1 VSESCSSAVA
11 RLRNDLYCVEW
22 GVQLYSNQP
31 TNPQLLQRERQ
42 TDGRTDGRT
51 DARQLH
57 RPCSAYYTGSVN
69 NPPSPIHCWLVH
81 VGGSARV
88 CDLTAWNCQE
98 LNSTN
103 KSVFSLLRRLSTRRY
118 PHWLLNAGSSS
129 TETTA
134 INRYLLPA
142 GRSATNP
149 PAAGLLLL
157 LLFAGQTNGRTDGQT
172 PGRHVDPAPVII
184 RAASIINLHL
194 QNYNHDALCSDSLE
208 GHEMPQCCRS
218 QYTVFSI

>member
-1 VSESCSSAVA
+1 MSESCSSAVA

-42 TDGRTDGRT
+42 TDGRTD
-51 DARQLH
+51 ARQLH

-81 VGGSARV
+81 VGGNARV

-103 KSVFSLLRRLSTRRY
+103 KSVLTASFVGSQHDATRTGCWTPAPAARRPQLSIDICCPQGAQQQTRR
-118 PHWLLNAGSSS
+118 P
-129 TETTA
+129 
-134 INRYLLPA
+134 R
-142 GRSATNP
+142 
-149 PAAGLLLL
+149 LLLSID
-157 LLFAGQTNGRTDGQT
+157 GTDKWKDRRTDAR
-172 PGRHVDPAPVII
+172 PSHRP
-184 RAASIINLHL
+184 
-194 QNYNHDALCSDSLE
+194 CSSYHT
-208 GHEMPQCCRS
+208 GS
-218 QYTVFSI
+218 VNN

>member
-1 VSESCSSAVA
+1 MSESCSSAVA

-22 GVQLYSNQP
+22 GVKLYSNQP
-31 TNPQLLQRERQ
+31 TNQSSAVATGE
-42 TDGRTDGRT
+42 TDRRTDGRT
-51 DARQLH
+51 DAGQLH

-81 VGGSARV
+81 VGGNARV

-142 GRSATNP
+142 GRGF
-149 PAAGLLLL
+149 AAAAAVRG
-157 LLFAGQTNGRTDGQT
+157 TDKWT
-172 PGRHVDPAPVII
+172 DRRLAV
-184 RAASIINLHL
+184 
-194 QNYNHDALCSDSLE
+194 
-208 GHEMPQCCRS
+208 
-218 QYTVFSI
+218 T